1 MGLTL
6 SLAPSHFLKVLGR
19 LSEDFVQHSFLAS
32 RDRVRADFRRT
43 LEWQSES
50 RKVRLRECARGRRQ
64 VHMRG
69 FEEWGTWPCR
79 L

>member
-32 RDRVRADFRRT
+32 RDGK
-43 LEWQSES
+43 S
-50 RKVRLRECARGRRQ
+50 RFPKDSRMAIPGTTAGAHARL
-64 VHMRG
+64 
-69 FEEWGTWPCR
+69 
-79 L
+79 